1 MGRPTVRCGRK
12 WTAGLQSSSAERTPQ
27 QIRKAVKPGGLAT
40 TRFARSPA
48 ISEDDTLRAAF
59 GDLHGPRL
67 HGFALIVSLGD
78 ARRAEQAVGDAMA
91 VGTDHAAALRHPERA
106 ASWLRARTLGR
117 LRHARLFG
125 RSPSTTARRAALQR
139 LGVDEA
145 TFNALARLSPVG
157 RAAVAATIIER
168 FEPMDVET
176 ILGTSAGNARRLVA
190 RANRRCLAAMADGWH
205 AGAAAPV
212 GELGRRV
219 HSMAERGFAKTR
231 APLKSA

>member
-1 MGRPTVRCGRK
+1 MDSRSTILVRRTHS
-12 WTAGLQSSSAERTPQ
+12 TADPE
-27 QIRKAVKPGGLAT
+27 AVKPGGLAT
-40 TRFARSPA
+40 TRFAPSPA
-48 ISEDDTLRAAF
+48 MREDDMLRAAF

-78 ARRAEQAVGDAMA
+78 ARRAARAVGDAMA

-117 LRHARLFG
+117 LRHPRLFG

-145 TFNALARLSPVG
+145 TFDALARLSPVG

-176 ILGTSAGNARRLVA
+176 ILGTSAGDARRLVA
-190 RANRRCLAAMADGWH
+190 RANRRYLAAAADNGD
-205 AGAAAPV
+205 ASAPAPV
-212 GELGRRV
+212 GALGRRV
-219 HSMAERGFAKTR
+219 HTIAERGFAKAR
-231 APLKSA
+231 ARRKSA